1 MSTWLGI
8 DTSTDV
14 CAGLAVDGVVV
25 ASRLLADRRAHA
37 EQLMPMIV
45 SMLADQGVSLG
56 DVDGIAVGVGP
67 GPFTGLRVGV
77 ATAFGIASA
86 TGAAVRGV
94 CSLDVVAAQWARA
107 GAPEEFVAVSDARRR
122 EVYWARY
129 AAAGSRLAGPFVT
142 APSEVPA
149 LPSCGPGALLL
160 TSEPSDPGVDQDAS
174 GPAGVAAPASLD
186 AGVLALVGPALPD
199 AGLTP
204 LYLRRPDAEVSTSR
218 KSTLLQPRLTLGRR
232 G

>member
-149 LPSCGPGALLL
+149 LPSCGPGAMLL
-160 TSEPSDPGVDQDAS
+160 TTGSCSREPRRTGFRRSREPGIRPQPPTDRPRCRCS
-174 GPAGVAAPASLD
+174 GRTRSPPW
-186 AGVLALVGPALPD
+186 
-199 AGLTP
+199 
-204 LYLRRPDAEVSTSR
+204 RR
-218 KSTLLQPRLTLGRR
+218 GRR
-232 G
+232 ACPWR

>member
-45 SMLADQGVSLG
+45 AMLADQGVSLG
-56 DVDGIAVGVGP
+56 DVAGIAVGVGP

-77 ATAFGIASA
+77 ATAFGIAAA
-86 TGAAVRGV
+86 TGAIVRGV

-129 AAAGSRLAGPFVT
+129 DGAGSRLAGPFVT
-142 APSEVPA
+142 APAEVPA
-149 LPSCGPGALLL
+149 LPSCGPGAPLL
-160 TSEPSDPGVDQDAS
+160 TSEPAEAS
-174 GPAGVAAPASLD
+174 PDESGAGGVAAPASLD

>member
-14 CAGLAVDGVVV
+14 CAGLARDGRVV
-25 ASRLLADRRAHA
+25 ASDLLADRRAHA

-45 SMLADQGVSLG
+45 RLAGEQGLVLT
-56 DVDGIAVGVGP
+56 DLAGIAVGVGP

-77 ATAFGIASA
+77 ATALAIAAA
-86 TGAAVRGV
+86 TGVPVRGV

-107 GAPEEFVAVSDARRR
+107 GAPAEFVAVSDARRR

-129 AAAGSRLAGPFVT
+129 VADGTGLDGPFVT
-142 APSEVPA
+142 RPDEVPD
-149 LPSCGPGALLL
+149 LPACGPGAELLGR
-160 TSEPSDPGVDQDAS
+160 PSSAAD
-174 GPAGVAAPASLD
+174 GPAPVALD
-186 AGVLALVGPALPD
+186 AGVLALVGPELPD

-204 LYLRRPDAEVSTSR
+204 LYLRRPDAEVPTR
-218 KSTLLQPRLTLGRR
+218 PKSTLLQPRLSWGRR
-232 G
+232 P